1 MKKIDANLR
10 GIVGLNADLAIADVS
25 ELEFLKKNARYL
37 KQEKYQQ
44 LSDNISEDGG
54 LTSIPLVAITES
66 GKYEILSGNHR
77 VKAAHQSG
85 QEHILVLCIDE
96 VLPREKKIAIQL
108 SHNAL
113 EGKDDPQILK
123 SLYEELV
130 LLDMKKYSGV
140 DEEIFAELEKLK
152 TLSMTGDALKFKA
165 ITLMFLPN
173 EIDRIKDVFDKIKE
187 QVASTGAWLVH
198 EEDYDRYLDAMEIT
212 KSTYDVKNTALAF
225 TIILDNFEKT
235 FDMMNGIST
244 RVADEEAKK
253 RKKTVPLIPIFDT
266 YNIPF
271 DLAFKLN
278 KVMEDAISSA
288 SIKKDEKYKMLELFI
303 DAYWDRKKVN
313 NG

>member
-253 RKKTVPLIPIFDT
+253 EE
-266 YNIPF
+266 
-271 DLAFKLN
+271 
-278 KVMEDAISSA
+278 EDRSV
-288 SIKKDEKYKMLELFI
+288 DPDFRYL
-303 DAYWDRKKVN
+303 
-313 NG
+313 

>member
-271 DLAFKLN
+271 DLALKLN

-288 SIKKDEKYKMLELFI
+288 SIKKGEKYKMLELFI

>member
-44 LSDNISEDGG
+44 LSENIAEDGG
-54 LTSIPLVAITES
+54 LTSIPLVAMTGN

-96 VLPREKKIAIQL
+96 VLSREKKIAIQL

-113 EGKDDPQILK
+113 EGKDDPQVLK

-130 LLDMKKYSGV
+130 MLDMKKYSGV
-140 DEEIFAELEKLK
+140 DEAVFAELEKLK
-152 TLSMTGDALKFKA
+152 TLSMTGDALRFKA

-173 EIDRIKDVFDKIKE
+173 EIDRIQETFDRIKDR
-187 QVASTGAWLVH
+187 VASTGAWLVH

-212 KSTYDVKNTALAF
+212 KSTYDVKNTALAV
-225 TIILDNFEKT
+225 TILLDNFEKT
-235 FDMMNGIST
+235 FDMLNGFST
-244 RVADEEAKK
+244 RVSEEEAKK
-253 RKKTVPLIPIFDT
+253 KKKTVPLIPIFDT

-271 DLAFKLN
+271 DLALKLN
-278 KVMEDAISSA
+278 KVIEDAISSA
-288 SIKKDEKYKMLELFI
+288 CIKKDEKYKMLELFI
-303 DAYWDRKKVN
+303 DAYWDGKGAN

>member
-271 DLAFKLN
+271 DLALKLN